1 MVVVRLWFY
10 AWVHFHFNENEIHD
24 QAWPLSQI
32 WYELMDLDGC
42 RRLPYQEKH
51 AVQQA
56 SLLGNLEAYGL
67 LEDTHAGKVAAL
79 ASALDHEKK
88 QQRAIVELGA
98 GRGYLSQMLCDC
110 YSVNKVLMVERR
122 SYKFKVLESEQSEQ
136 KSSLPTFLEIQY
148 NETYIAGKGQVLALA
163 TKGKLPLIIRF
174 WYLHAS
180 VNVAGRSNHQADQ
193 GHKIGASKTR

>member
-1 MVVVRLWFY
+1 MSGYIFISIKSKLM
-10 AWVHFHFNENEIHD
+10 IKHD
-24 QAWPLSQI
+24 LFSQI

-67 LEDTHAGKVAAL
+67 LEDTHVGKVAAL
-79 ASALDHEKK
+79 ASAPNHEKK

-110 YSVNKVLMVERR
+110 YSVHKVLMVERR

-136 KSSLPTFLEIQY
+136 
-148 NETYIAGKGQVLALA
+148 
-163 TKGKLPLIIRF
+163 
-174 WYLHAS
+174 
-180 VNVAGRSNHQADQ
+180 
-193 GHKIGASKTR
+193 